1 MSSDKFWKGQVESM
15 KIKRQFTCF
24 EKVIDRWN
32 REKLKALDTND
43 YITRLIFAEFT
54 KRVGRV
60 FT

>member
-1 MSSDKFWKGQVESM
+1 M

-43 YITRLIFAEFT
+43 YRTRLIFAEFT
-54 KRVGRV
+54 KRMGRV